1 MDVKFLEKPLDKYC
15 DYYRRDAVKFISG
28 VAVTSVVLKDGA
40 GCYLYVNQSLHN
52 KKIPEDKR
60 KFVAALDLTNG
71 GLMIL
76 TQILM
81 FLTISSKKCQDKM
94 FNSMFGKYFDKT
106 VANLCKESIKL
117 KNKIKP
123 EKAAEFEESFAK
135 SFEGLKGGVKGAFS
149 FLTSMVAA
157 TILAKRVLVPFIA
170 TPLAS
175 KAEALMDKNK
185 KGSKA
190 KEA

>member
-1 MDVKFLEKPLDKYC
+1 MDVKFLEKPLDKFC

-81 FLTISSKKCQDKM
+81 FMTISSKKCQDKM
-94 FNSMFGKYFDKT
+94 FNSMFGKYFDKA
-106 VANLCKESIKL
+106 VSKGCKEMMLL
-117 KNKIKP
+117 KGKIK
-123 EKAAEFEESFAK
+123 AQDTASFEK

-170 TPLAS
+170 TPLAT

>member
-1 MDVKFLEKPLDKYC
+1 MDVKFLEKPLDKFC

-94 FNSMFGKYFDKT
+94 FKSMFGKYFDKAISDT
-106 VANLCKESIKL
+106 CKKALILKGKL
-117 KNKIKP
+117 K
-123 EKAAEFEESFAK
+123 AQDTASFEK

-149 FLTSMVAA
+149 FLTSMIAA

-175 KAEALMDKNK
+175 KAEVWMNKDKKCDKSQNVK
-185 KGSKA
+185 
-190 KEA
+190 

>member
-1 MDVKFLEKPLDKYC
+1 MNVEFLEKPLDKFC
-15 DYYRRDAVKFISG
+15 SYYRKDATKFISG
-28 VAVTSVVLKDGA
+28 VAVSSVVLKDGA

-94 FNSMFGKYFDKT
+94 FKSMFGKYFDKT

-117 KNKIKP
+117 KNK
-123 EKAAEFEESFAK
+123 
-135 SFEGLKGGVKGAFS
+135 
-149 FLTSMVAA
+149 
-157 TILAKRVLVPFIA
+157 R
-170 TPLAS
+170 
-175 KAEALMDKNK
+175 
-185 KGSKA
+185 
-190 KEA
+190 